1 MAGALGSGLDT
12 RGRVHLFGIDPL
24 YSISGFVVGVI
35 VGLTGVGGGSL
46 MTPLLILL
54 FNVHPATAVGTD
66 LLYAAL
72 TKTAGTFMHGFN
84 RNVDWKI
91 VLTLALGSVSA
102 SALTLWVLATVGA
115 SDPAT
120 TKLLSRVLGGMLIL
134 TALTLFFRRRLQGF
148 ARNHREPSPRTQ
160 LVLTI
165 TVGMII
171 GVLVSV
177 SSVGAGA
184 IGVTALMLLYP
195 RLPLLKVVAT
205 DVAHAV
211 PLTAVAGLG
220 HWAIGNVD
228 GGMLASLLVGS
239 VPGIILA
246 SWFSPRVPERLLRLL
261 LGAVLALVGL
271 KLLFG

>member
-1 MAGALGSGLDT
+1 M
-12 RGRVHLFGIDPL
+12 FGIDPL
-24 YSISGFVVGVI
+24 YSLSGFLVGAI

-72 TKTAGTFMHGFN
+72 TKSAGTLVHGVN
-84 RNVDWKI
+84 RNVDWGIVLKLGAGSVTAA
-91 VLTLALGSVSA
+91 VLTLWALSGMKA
-102 SALTLWVLATVGA
+102 
-115 SDPAT
+115 DPAI
-120 TKLLSRVLGGMLIL
+120 TKLISQVLGGMLIL
-134 TALTLFFRRRLQGF
+134 TALTLVLRRWLLGF
-148 ARNHREPSPRTQ
+148 ARSHRELSPTAQ
-160 LVLTI
+160 TAL
-165 TVGMII
+165 TVGTGAII

-184 IGVTALMLLYP
+184 LGVTALMLLYP
-195 RLPLLKVVAT
+195 RLPVLRVVAT

-228 GGMLASLLVGS
+228 GGMLMSLLVGS
-239 VPGIILA
+239 IPGILIA
-246 SWFSPRVPERLLRLL
+246 SWFSPKVPEAVLRLL
-261 LGAVLALVGL
+261 LGAVLTLVGI
-271 KLLFG
+271 KLLTS

>member
-1 MAGALGSGLDT
+1 MPAVGCRFDT
-12 RGRVHLFGIDPL
+12 RGQGLFLFGIDPL
-24 YSISGFVVGVI
+24 YSLSGFVVGII

-72 TKTAGTFMHGFN
+72 TKSAGTLMHGVN
-84 RNVDWKI
+84 RNVDWTI
-91 VLTLALGSVSA
+91 VLKLGLGSVSA
-102 SALTLWVLATVGA
+102 AAVTLWILSGLHA
-115 SDPAT
+115 DPAA
-120 TKLLSRVLGGMLIL
+120 TKLISQVLGGMLIVTAL
-134 TALTLFFRRRLQGF
+134 SLVARRWLLGFARSHRELTPTTQTALTIG
-148 ARNHREPSPRTQ
+148 TG
-160 LVLTI
+160 V
-165 TVGMII
+165 VI
-171 GVLVSV
+171 GVLVSI

-184 IGVTALMLLYP
+184 LGVTALMLLYP
-195 RLPLLKVVAT
+195 RLPLLRVVAT

-239 VPGIILA
+239 IPGIVLA
-246 SWFSPRVPERLLRLL
+246 SWFSPKVPEAVLRLL
-261 LGAVLALVGL
+261 LGGVLLLVGA
-271 KLLFG
+271 KLLIG